1 MKKKFLILILLSI
14 SGAFGFTQPLILDW
28 QNCFGG
34 PTRDIVYDI
43 TATNDGYLI
52 ACSTIVI
59 GLGYDVYL
67 IKSDLDG
74 NLLWE
79 KNLGGSYSEEAF
91 RIIPTENGNYL
102 VAGGSSS
109 VDGDISYNPYPGSLN
124 YWLFKINSTGDIIW
138 DKIAG
143 GNSYD
148 VLINGEKTSDGGIIG
163 YGYTVSDDGDK
174 TISYGS
180 FDAWM
185 VKLDSLGQKVW
196 DFTIGTSGGDFS
208 TAIKET
214 SDKGV
219 LVSSISYIESSGNI
233 ECMPLSSAHVDI
245 VLFKLDSVANVQW
258 QHCYGGTDDEQLL
271 DILEVSDGYIL
282 ASEAFSDDGDVT
294 GAGYHMGYDNSG
306 NRTCDFWLMKI
317 DFDGNIIWSRC
328 YGGTKRDSPKRL
340 FPTKDGGYIVFG
352 NTYSVDGDVTG
363 NHSSGTSYN
372 DIWVI
377 KISSTGELV
386 WQQCIGGNGSE
397 QIWYGV
403 TDNGDGSYVI
413 ASNIWDFN
421 SGQVECPTTNDSYQ
435 IWLIKV
441 TDTTYVGTNNIS
453 YQESTM
459 KVYPNPATEYVVFES
474 QIAFSG
480 FITVT
485 DIYGRIITE
494 IPVKDKKTVW
504 DTRSVRPGV
513 YLYQMKNS
521 SFITTGKFMI
531 ST

>member
-1 MKKKFLILILLSI
+1 MKNFSSILTFLLISI
-14 SGAFGFTQPLILDW
+14 YATSQPLIIEW

-34 PTRDIVYDI
+34 PTTDNVYDI

-52 ACSTIVI
+52 AGSTIVT
-59 GLGYDVYL
+59 GQGYDLYL
-67 IKSDLDG
+67 IKTDLDG

-91 RIIPTENGNYL
+91 RIFPTENGNYL
-102 VAGGSSS
+102 IAGGSSS

-180 FDAWM
+180 YDAWM

-214 SDKGV
+214 SDKGI
-219 LVSSISYIESSGNI
+219 LASAWSYLGPNGNI
-233 ECMPLSSAHVDI
+233 NCQPQSEDGDI
-245 VLFKLDSVANVQW
+245 ALFKLDSLGNEEW
-258 QHCYGGTDDEQLL
+258 QKCYGGSDFEEVN
-271 DILEVSDGYIL
+271 DILELPDGYIL
-282 ASEAFSDDGDVT
+282 ASSSSSSDGDAS
-294 GAGYHMGYDNSG
+294 GAGYHIGYEGSG
-306 NRTCDFWLMKI
+306 RTTDFWIIKI
-317 DFDGNIIWSRC
+317 DFEGNIIWNKC
-328 YGGTKRDSPKRL
+328 FGGTKFEFSRRIFQAS
-340 FPTKDGGYIVFG
+340 DGGFIVFG
-352 NTYSVDGDVTG
+352 NTESIDGDVTG
-363 NHSSGTSYN
+363 NHSSRSGYS

-435 IWLIKV
+435 IWFIKV

-513 YLYQMKNS
+513 YLYHLNNGTYLAS
-521 SFITTGKFMI
+521 GKLMI
-531 ST
+531 IK